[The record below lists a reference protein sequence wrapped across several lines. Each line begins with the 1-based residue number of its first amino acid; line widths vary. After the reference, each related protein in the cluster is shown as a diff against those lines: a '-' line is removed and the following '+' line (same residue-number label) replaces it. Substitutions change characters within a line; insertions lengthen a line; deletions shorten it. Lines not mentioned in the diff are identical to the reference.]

1 MGRSKASKLHDS
13 YTSRVDRL
21 YDDVMLI
28 WGLVMIGIGTY
39 MAVSAAMKSEAI
51 PFRYLVARARIL
63 WKDRTYPLLLVA
75 GLLIS
80 VAGIAVA
87 LA

>member
-1 MGRSKASKLHDS
+1 MGRSKASTLHDL

-28 WGLVMIGIGTY
+28 WGLVMIAIGTY

-63 WKDRTYPLLLVA
+63 WKDRTYPFLLVA

>member
-1 MGRSKASKLHDS
+1 MGRSKASKLHVPH
-13 YTSRVDRL
+13 TSRVDRS
-21 YDDVMLI
+21 YDEVMLI

-63 WKDRTYPLLLVA
+63 WKDRAYPFLLVA
-75 GLLIS
+75 GLLIA

-87 LA
+87 FA